1 MLLNSISS
9 PIHAF
14 RLGQEVPN
22 PHPGPDDMEK
32 GITDSPAVPSSANH
46 PGVGDVAAPPSLII
60 VIDQPAQQPTRS
72 TSDNASPGS
81 SLRSP
86 VLADARRSPHSKNKP
101 QEVTLNIREA
111 KSVTGSPKAASTALT
126 QLPLNVED
134 LSPQTASLT
143 SSLRPPPVQR
153 TPTRSQPRQG
163 VTMLASHQRTLSV
176 HGAPQLGDQAK
187 FQNYGGFPG
196 PLNVTQKAI
205 QYISPKTYAKLE
217 RTLTISST
225 QTITGVNENGETA
238 LTPISGGG
246 PSPHTVRRPGYP
258 SPLHDGQPRISEEGN
273 AMDRFISGMNAKVVS
288 WLSFPLTVGRNSDI
302 HVETLTDEQIEE
314 VGGAEYR
321 ALRLL
326 SYLVPSY
333 FVLTQLFAYLLFAP
347 WLSVTHTYDG
357 VFEAQPRL
365 VQKPWFALFQVMG
378 AYTGGRLSLVDLGM
392 VPFQSAY
399 LMMGLYTSKLL
410 SETSY
415 ERHGAVALMFVI
427 LAGNNA
433 LPIFVIEWVAFEVLN
448 IGLPAFEALSVG
460 PRTIAGLFQGLS
472 ARTSGFAIVPIA
484 NLAPA
489 VQFMYVILM
498 YIAVY
503 PVALSIRS
511 TNVYEEKSLG
521 IFQVPPDEKDQEPT
535 NLESLPPRERVGKYL
550 DWHLRRQVSND
561 MWWLVW
567 SVFFIAI
574 IERGSIMD
582 ENKKWFDMFRVL
594 FELVS
599 AFGGIGLTLGV
610 PYDNFSFCG
619 AMKPL
624 SKLIIIVVMVRGRHR
639 GLPLAVDRAIL
650 LPTELNR
657 HDWGTVRGRRDG
669 AVKRHDPSL
678 VIPEFFGHN
687 PSINYEDNG
696 EASESGRSEGVL
708 EVLQGGYSVLFRA
721 PRNY

>member
-22 PHPGPDDMEK
+22 PHPGSDDMEK
-32 GITDSPAVPSSANH
+32 GITDSPAVPSATNH
-46 PGVGDVAAPPSLII
+46 PGVGAPPSLII

-72 TSDNASPGS
+72 TADNASPGS

-86 VLADARRSPHSKNKP
+86 VLADARRSQHSRNKP
-101 QEVTLNIREA
+101 EEVTLDIREA

-126 QLPLNVED
+126 QSPLN
-134 LSPQTASLT
+134 
-143 SSLRPPPVQR
+143 
-153 TPTRSQPRQG
+153 
-163 VTMLASHQRTLSV
+163 RTLSV
-176 HGAPQLGDQAK
+176 HAAPQLGDQAK
-187 FQNYGGFPG
+187 FQDYGGFPG
-196 PLNVTQKAI
+196 PLNVAQKAI
-205 QYISPKTYAKLE
+205 RYISPKTYAKLE

-258 SPLHDGQPRISEEGN
+258 LPLHDGQLRISEEGN

-378 AYTGGRLSLVDLGM
+378 AYTGGGLSLVDLGM

-399 LMMGLYTSKLL
+399 LMM
-410 SETSY
+410 
-415 ERHGAVALMFVI
+415 VALMFVI

-472 ARTSGFAIVPIA
+472 ARASGFAIVPIA

-657 HDWGTVRGRRDG
+657 HDVCTTPSHPDASTPINLNPPG
-669 AVKRHDPSL
+669 A
-678 VIPEFFGHN
+678 PEMG
-687 PSINYEDNG
+687 
-696 EASESGRSEGVL
+696 
-708 EVLQGGYSVLFRA
+708 
-721 PRNY
+721 